1 MSPAR
6 CLTALLRSRAL
17 SGFAPDARSLDRF
30 DMRVFVPIHYLTFRQ
45 RQGLNPAHVNE
56 KTVGRG
62 KLRRHSSQ
70 MTTDPQAMQIH
81 VMKLPL

>member
-56 KTVGRG
+56 
-62 KLRRHSSQ
+62 
-70 MTTDPQAMQIH
+70 
-81 VMKLPL
+81 